1 MNMLHLLNCLN
12 NSKALHLR
20 AHLAEA
26 FIRSTLQVKENTIN
40 KRPSLKTLL
49 NQPTVADAEDEI

>member
-20 AHLAEA
+20 THLAEV
-26 FIRSTLQVKENTIN
+26 FIQSILQVKENTIN
-40 KRPSLKTLL
+40 KRSLLKTLL
-49 NQPTVADAEDEI
+49 KQPTMADAEDEI